1 MQYFAWLAHLYTATG
16 LIFGFL
22 ALLAISAEDFR
33 AAFLWLFVAVL
44 VDASDG
50 WLARSLRVEER
61 LPSVSG
67 ARIDDIVD
75 YVTYVL
81 VPAYL
86 LYRAGSLPAWC
97 ALPVTSALLLS
108 SAFGFA
114 HTEAKTSDH
123 FFTGFPSYWNIVAL
137 YLFVAHLPAWLN
149 AVILLS
155 LAGLVLVRTTYVYPS
170 QMPTLR
176 LITIAAGSVWGA
188 MLLWMIWILPAR
200 SPAVLLASLAFPVY
214 YTALSIVLHRR
225 RNHGRER

>member
-1 MQYFAWLAHLYTATG
+1 MHYLAWLAHVYTGTG
-16 LIFGFL
+16 LICGFL
-22 ALLAISAEDFR
+22 ALLALSTEDFR
-33 AAFLWLFVAVL
+33 TAFLWLFVAVV

-50 WLARSLRVEER
+50 WLARSLRVEAR

-67 ARIDDIVD
+67 ARLDDLVD

-86 LYRAGSLPAWC
+86 LYRAGSLPARC

-114 HTEAKTSDH
+114 HTEAKTSNH

-149 AVILLS
+149 AVILLT
-155 LAGLVLVRTTYVYPS
+155 LAALVFVRTTYVYPS

-176 LITIAAGSVWGA
+176 LVTIAAGSIWGA
-188 MLLWMIWILPAR
+188 MLLWMIWILPER
-200 SPAVLLASLAFPVY
+200 SPALLLASLAFPVY
-214 YTALSIVLHRR
+214 YAALSIVWHRR
-225 RNHGRER
+225 RIHGRGR